1 MTEKTSGKTNWL
13 RWPKCGSKTR
23 TQIRP
28 HTVLEDFPL
37 FCPKC
42 RYSCVIRFRDGK
54 IEESNM
60 PDA

>member
-1 MTEKTSGKTNWL
+1 MVKEEHVKTDWL
-13 RWPKCGSKTR
+13 CCPKCSGKTR
-23 TQIRP
+23 TQIRQ

-42 RYSCVIRFRDGK
+42 RYASVIRFRDGK
-54 IEESNM
+54 VEESNM

>member
-1 MTEKTSGKTNWL
+1 MIEKTSVKTDWL
-13 RWPKCGSKTR
+13 CCPKCGSKTR

-42 RYSCVIRFRDGK
+42 RYASVIRFRDGK

>member
-1 MTEKTSGKTNWL
+1 MMTEKTSGKTNWL
-13 RWPKCGSKTR
+13 RCLKCGSKTR

-28 HTVLEDFPL
+28 HFPL

-42 RYSCVIRFRDGK
+42 RYASVIRFRDGK